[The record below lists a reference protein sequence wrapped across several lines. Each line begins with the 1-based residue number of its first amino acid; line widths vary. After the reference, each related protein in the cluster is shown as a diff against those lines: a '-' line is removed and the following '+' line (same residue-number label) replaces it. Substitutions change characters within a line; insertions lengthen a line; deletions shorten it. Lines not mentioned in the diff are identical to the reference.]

1 MDRRLPVLVS
11 SAFLFLGAAWACSSS
26 VPHPPYVA
34 QPANALVEVDFPAP
48 PARVEFVHEKPRGG
62 AVWVRG
68 EWQWQGRRW
77 GWKPGVWVI
86 PPEGASYA
94 PWTTTRS
101 STGQLYYASGT
112 WRSADGGEVP
122 SPPAL
127 QQNNSRS
134 SAVVNIQ
141 GNTEPTGQDN
151 EHAGA
156 NDSGT
161 TGAVPSDAG
170 IRDDTANDASAR

>member
-1 MDRRLPVLVS
+1 MVRRLSIFVSFPVV
-11 SAFLFLGAAWACSSS
+11 FLGAILACSSS

-34 QPANALVEVDFPAP
+34 QPASALVQVDFPPP
-48 PARVEFVHEKPRGG
+48 PARVEFVPEKPASG

-94 PWTTTRS
+94 AWTTTRGS
-101 STGQLYYASGT
+101 NGQLYYASGI

-127 QQNNSRS
+127 QQAKSSS
-134 SAVVNIQ
+134 SAVVNIE
-141 GNTEPTGQDN
+141 GEAEPTGQDS

-156 NDSGT
+156 GAADSGT
-161 TGAVPSDAG
+161 SDGA
-170 IRDDTANDASAR
+170 TK